1 MGMCLAY
8 CLILNFLNQIL
19 YIIFVKLERERKD
32 LRLLF
37 SLVQEER
44 SKRFQVERLDDRR

>member
-19 YIIFVKLERERKD
+19 YIIFVKLEREEGSKAIIFSCSGRKE
-32 LRLLF
+32 
-37 SLVQEER
+37 QE
-44 SKRFQVERLDDRR
+44 VPG

>member
-1 MGMCLAY
+1 VFSLLFDFEFFKSNTIHNF
-8 CLILNFLNQIL
+8 CLIR
-19 YIIFVKLERERKD
+19 ERERKD